1 MIKVL
6 KPGLL
11 TSLQDLGRTGFQKH
25 GVIASGVMDP
35 VAHRIANLLVGNQ
48 KDVPTMEMTL
58 SGPALRFESDTLI
71 SLCGGDLSA
80 SIDDAPVKL
89 WRPVFVKK
97 GSVLRFGQAKE
108 GCRVNLAVAGGFDVP
123 DVMGSKSTYL
133 RAGLGGFHGRA
144 LQENDELRTEE
155 ASSVAKKIMA
165 SLKDK
170 SDGRNFISMDW
181 YVASEFI
188 PAFQEE
194 QPVRAIK
201 GRQYN
206 LFKRE
211 SREAFFHEVFK
222 VGSKSDRMGYRLEGP
237 GLYIKKEGD
246 MISEAVAL
254 GTIQVPSNGQ
264 PITLLADRQ
273 TTGGY
278 PKIGQIASVDIPLMA
293 QLKPGEKVRF
303 EEISH
308 DKAQQLYLE
317 RERSIQQLA
326 QGIRLKFN

>member
-11 TSLQDLGRTGFQKH
+11 TSLQDLGRTGFQKQ
-25 GVIASGVMDP
+25 GVIASGAMDP

-48 KDVPTMEMTL
+48 EDVPTMEVTL
-58 SGPALRFESDTLI
+58 AGPSLRFEKDTLI
-71 SLCGGDLSA
+71 SLCGGELSA
-80 SIDDAPVKL
+80 SIDDDPVKL

-97 GSVLRFGQAKE
+97 GSKLRFGQAKE
-108 GCRVNLAVAGGFDVP
+108 GSRVYLAVAGGFDVP
-123 DVMGSKSTYL
+123 EIMGSKSTYL

-144 LQENDELRTEE
+144 VQENDELRVEE
-155 ASSVAKKIMA
+155 ASGVAKKILA
-165 SLKDK
+165 SLRKE
-170 SDGRNFISMDW
+170 SEGRNFISMDW

-194 QPVRAIK
+194 QPVRVMK
-201 GRQYN
+201 GRQYH

-237 GLYIKKEGD
+237 GLYLEKEED

-254 GTIQVPSNGQ
+254 GTVQVPSNGQ
-264 PITLLADRQ
+264 PIILLADRQ

-293 QLKPGEKVRF
+293 QMKPGEKVRF
-303 EEISH
+303 QEISH
-308 DKAQQLYLE
+308 DEAQQLYLE